1 MTTFEKKVKEICAE
15 VYSFE
20 FSQIVIDLAQ
30 GIEEELVETDEE
42 ITRDMV
48 GAAAYDTDII
58 RDINKHD
65 KEVAYLTRLYNA
77 LQDWITDIEQINLTL
92 GLPKEN

>member
-1 MTTFEKKVKEICAE
+1 MTTFEKKVKEICLE
-15 VYSFE
+15 VYTLE

-30 GIEEELVETDEE
+30 GIEEDLIETDEE
-42 ITRDMV
+42 VTRDMV

-58 RDINKHD
+58 RDINKHE

-77 LQDWITDIEQINLTL
+77 LQDWIADIEQTNLTL
-92 GLPKEN
+92 GLPKVS